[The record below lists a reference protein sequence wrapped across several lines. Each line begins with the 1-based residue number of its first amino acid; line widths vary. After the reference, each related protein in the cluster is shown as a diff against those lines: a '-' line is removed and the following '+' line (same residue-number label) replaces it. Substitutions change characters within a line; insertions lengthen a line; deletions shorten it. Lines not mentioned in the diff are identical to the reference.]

1 MEQKQLEMLK
11 KLTDGIGENRQLL
24 NVNKACAQMQIMV
37 SELLGRAQ
45 IPRPV
50 FNESVAD
57 LYVMLNAL
65 TMMYGV
71 NTADIDSIATAKLEA
86 SLKAFGQ
93 AVAEN
98 GQGHQETGTEEEKNK
113 EETDAVKDGKKK

>member
-71 NTADIDSIATAKLEA
+71 STADIDSIATAKLEA

-98 GQGHQETGTEEEKNK
+98 GQVRQETGTEEEKNK